1 MFWWVSAKF
10 AAQIKKE
17 IESLSHG
24 VLPQTCQRSVRY
36 GSSFCPRK
44 DSGADTMIILRRCL
58 LDAFKKMI
66 RTMISM
72 MRTLRNYMDDDDGD
86 DDHKKRLDTLTI
98 LHF

>member
-1 MFWWVSAKF
+1 MVLVSDSLF
-10 AAQIKKE
+10 HNVLAQIKKE
-17 IESLSHG
+17 KESLSQG

-58 LDAFKKMI
+58 HDAFKKMI

-72 MRTLRNYMDDDDGD
+72 MRTIRSDMDDDVGE
-86 DDHKKRLDTLTI
+86 DDHKKKVGYLD
-98 LHF
+98 